1 MPKNIAKILKQT
13 TDKIYI
19 KAAGAGGAEPSWV
32 AADEIGYQDEASLN
46 VTSKKAV
53 QSEAGGGAIQV
64 NTDYDIAINALQ
76 VLDYATLIA
85 LKNVVVWI
93 MVKPTG
99 TVSATNQEIKIK
111 NVILNVETILDTK
124 KDGKSMVKLTASKSE
139 YDETLVY
146 AFSSSSTTV
155 S

>member
-1 MPKNIAKILKQT
+1 MPKNVAKILKQS

-19 KAAGAGGAEPSWV
+19 KAAGAAGAEPSWLTT
-32 AADEIGYQDEASLN
+32 DEIGYVDEASL
-46 VTSKKAV
+46 VVESKKAV

-64 NTDYDIAINALQ
+64 NTDYDVKINALQ
-76 VLDYATLIA
+76 VLDYAALVA
-85 LKNVVVWI
+85 LKNSVVWI

-111 NVILNVETILDTK
+111 NVILNVETKIDAK
-124 KDGKSMVKLTASKSE
+124 KDGKSAVMLSASKSE
-139 YDETLVY
+139 YDETLVF
-146 AFSSSSTTV
+146 AFASSSTTV